1 MAIPKLQKIVRAT
14 YALDGGSICFYVL
27 DDNGSIRNLELVQDM
42 LRGNST
48 VKRRFGRLYLDDC
61 LIDVRSSDETA
72 LINFL
77 QTTSDRSG
85 YDMEV
90 EKVINFVR
98 SEEYV
103 QLAHATSGKSGANN
117 G

>member
-1 MAIPKLQKIVRAT
+1 
-14 YALDGGSICFYVL
+14 VL
-27 DDNGSIRNLELVQDM
+27 DDNGSIRNLLLVQHM
-42 LRGNST
+42 IRGNST
-48 VKRRFGRLYLDDC
+48 VKRRFGRLYFDDC

-72 LINFL
+72 LIHFL
-77 QTTSDRSG
+77 QTISDRAG

-103 QLAHATSGKSGANN
+103 QLAHATSGKSEANN
-117 G
+117 E